1 MNTITLRK
9 LLPEVFADERE
20 SHVNGNVW
28 LTELTFR
35 RGQRYMLHAESGA
48 GKSSLCAFIY
58 GLRTDYSG
66 ELIFDSTPVSTL
78 TPANCSEIRQR
89 LLAFVPQNLSLFP
102 EMTVIETIMPKNRMT
117 DCRTDGEITQ
127 MLQTAGIAD
136 KRNTPA
142 ALLSLGQQQRVAI
155 IRALCQPM
163 DFLILDEPVSHLDE
177 ANNLIMAQ
185 MIDSA
190 LRQNG
195 AGLIAT
201 SVGNPLLITPI
212 TPLTL

>member
-9 LLPEVFADERE
+9 LLPEVFADERD
-20 SHVNGNVW
+20 SHANGNVW

-78 TPANCSEIRQR
+78 SPANWSEIRTR
-89 LLAFVPQNLSLFP
+89 HLAFVPQNLSLFP
-102 EMTVIETIMPKNRMT
+102 EMTVIENIMLKNRMT